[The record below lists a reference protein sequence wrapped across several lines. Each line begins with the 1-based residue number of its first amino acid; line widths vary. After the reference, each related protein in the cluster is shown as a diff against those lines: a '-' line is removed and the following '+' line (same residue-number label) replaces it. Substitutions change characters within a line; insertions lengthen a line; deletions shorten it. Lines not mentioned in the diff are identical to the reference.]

1 MGGEV
6 ECGGKKY
13 PELGNFY
20 PCEFVMAEYNR
31 DILPTEL
38 DDDALIGETWNSTE
52 QYYQAMKSDD
62 IYYRTKMKKETD
74 GLECWKMGQ
83 TVRIRDDWDE
93 IKVDLMFK
101 ANYAKFKQ
109 NKKLRDVLT
118 STKGE
123 IFPYSTPEWTPLN
136 KWILESLRDYFK

>member
-1 MGGEV
+1 
-6 ECGGKKY
+6 
-13 PELGNFY
+13 
-20 PCEFVMAEYNR
+20 MAEYNR
-31 DILPTEL
+31 DMSLPNES
-38 DDDALIGETWNSTE
+38 DDALIGETWNSTE

-83 TVRIRDDWDE
+83 KVRIRDDWDE
-93 IKVDLMFK
+93 IKVDLMYK

-123 IFPYSTPEWTPLN
+123 IIPYSTQYWTPVN
-136 KWILESLRDYFK
+136 KWILESLRDYF